1 MWPIMNNL
9 IKKIIESDKR
19 YRLTT
24 RLHEIFNNYLNPK
37 PIFVFGCQRSGTT
50 LIQKILKLS
59 PCIRSYGEGDKPYF
73 IETNDGGIRLVNT
86 DSLKQLI
93 SRESNKY
100 ILLKPLCDSQ
110 NAAKLINEFNSPA
123 IWIYRNYT
131 DVIDSHIKYYKYD
144 ACSYLDNILSPDIN
158 WMNEYIDKD
167 TVDIIKNLSTTSPAD
182 CYALFWYARNSII
195 LNIYK
200 NTNILVINYD
210 DLVSSPYLVCKSIY
224 NYIDVPFMDYYSSI
238 IYSKSY
244 KKSVNF
250 TLNDN
255 IKRLCH
261 ELYIELNKIS
271 RMSVL

>member
-1 MWPIMNNL
+1 MNNL